1 MSSSKLKKTLPG
13 EARIGPGR
21 SVLAIA
27 SSSARDGHD
36 DERFGGMHLVKCIP
50 PLLELP
56 LIYERGNEVRKREIV
71 SLLFSAFALFNIV
84 WCIRLNESV
93 FYIVGSVFLIASSCC
108 FVLFRVF
115 DDTKTAL
122 VVAGNILCA
131 AGLIVYS
138 AIVMYKS
145 MPDFLNDG
153 IVLVGMLATIGIL
166 WMVAFFGIFKD
177 DKPVS

>member
-1 MSSSKLKKTLPG
+1 M
-13 EARIGPGR
+13 
-21 SVLAIA
+21 
-27 SSSARDGHD
+27 
-36 DERFGGMHLVKCIP
+36 
-50 PLLELP
+50 
-56 LIYERGNEVRKREIV
+56 RKREIV

-84 WCIRLNESV
+84 WCIGLNESV
-93 FYIVGSVFLIASSCC
+93 FYIVGSVFLISSSCC

>member
-50 PLLELP
+50 PFSNFHLFMKG
-56 LIYERGNEVRKREIV
+56 GNEVRKREIV

-84 WCIRLNESV
+84 WCIGRNESV

-131 AGLIVYS
+131 VGLIVYS
-138 AIVMYKS
+138 ATVMYKS